1 MVVTLL
7 AKLCTV
13 SAQVWTADV
22 TASWLRLA
30 MSTNWSVGAVIV
42 HVLSES

>member
-1 MVVTLL
+1 V
-7 AKLCTV
+7 
-13 SAQVWTADV
+13 V

-42 HVLSES
+42 HVPSRVGSDL